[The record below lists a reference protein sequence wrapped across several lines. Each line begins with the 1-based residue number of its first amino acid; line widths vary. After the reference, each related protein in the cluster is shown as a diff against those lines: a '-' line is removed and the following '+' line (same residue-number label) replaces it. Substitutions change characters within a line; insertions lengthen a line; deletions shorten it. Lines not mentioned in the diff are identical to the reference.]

1 MKKPKLTSSGNIEES
16 SQKNNEKEA
25 AKRSLHRCC
34 RSLQAT
40 KSPTICVSCTCL
52 TEETVVVDISA
63 AAAVA
68 SGVNIAAPLA
78 QNVTSGNTT
87 GKNLT
92 TSEERGAYSE
102 YGG

>member
-1 MKKPKLTSSGNIEES
+1 MIKHLFLLALILIAVDVS
-16 SQKNNEKEA
+16 
-25 AKRSLHRCC
+25 
-34 RSLQAT
+34 AT
-40 KSPTICVSCTCL
+40 AV
-52 TEETVVVDISA
+52 
-63 AAAVA
+63 VA
-68 SGVNIAAPLA
+68 SGINIATPALA

>member
-1 MKKPKLTSSGNIEES
+1 MTPDCNTMIKHLFLLALI
-16 SQKNNEKEA
+16 
-25 AKRSLHRCC
+25 L
-34 RSLQAT
+34 
-40 KSPTICVSCTCL
+40 I
-52 TEETVVVDISA
+52 VVDISA

-68 SGVNIAAPLA
+68 SGVNIATPLS
-78 QNVTSGNTT
+78 QNATSGNTT

>member
-1 MKKPKLTSSGNIEES
+1 LTPDCNTMI
-16 SQKNNEKEA
+16 KHLFLLA
-25 AKRSLHRCC
+25 LI
-34 RSLQAT
+34 L
-40 KSPTICVSCTCL
+40 I
-52 TEETVVVDISA
+52 VVNISA
-63 AAAVA
+63 AAAMA
-68 SGVNIAAPLA
+68 SGVNIATPLA

>member
-1 MKKPKLTSSGNIEES
+1 LTPDCNTMI
-16 SQKNNEKEA
+16 KHLFLLA
-25 AKRSLHRCC
+25 LI
-34 RSLQAT
+34 L
-40 KSPTICVSCTCL
+40 I
-52 TEETVVVDISA
+52 VVDISA

-68 SGVNIAAPLA
+68 SGVNIATPSA
-78 QNVTSGNTT
+78 QNATSGNTT